1 VKRVELNLAVASF
14 LAISL
19 WSISKPPVSLRSA
32 PQRTVQLSGEIMDS
46 KCAIEGSH
54 EQMMKKMGLQSV
66 RDCTLACAQND
77 GSFVL
82 LDSDTKEV
90 YQLDDQKKPEA
101 FAGQRVTISG
111 SYDEQ
116 SQTIHVQSI
125 QPASKSRPD
134 SVVSL

>member
-1 VKRVELNLAVASF
+1 MKRVELNLAAASF

-19 WSISKPPVSLRSA
+19 LSMSNPRVSLRSA
-32 PQRTVQLSGEIMDS
+32 PQQTVQISGEIMDS

-54 EQMMKKMGLQSV
+54 EQIMERMGLQNV

-82 LDSDTKEV
+82 LGSDTKTV

-101 FAGQRVTISG
+101 FAGQEVTVSG
-111 SYDEQ
+111 TYDEQ
-116 SQTIHVQSI
+116 SQTIHVQAI
-125 QPASKSRPD
+125 QPLAKS
-134 SVVSL
+134 